1 MADKDRLAGEI
12 EGTHKELRELL
23 IRAYEMRLPVFVW
36 GAPGI
41 GKSDTFKHVARA
53 LAAKMGLKYSDNP
66 KDWQG
71 ADDKFVLIDTRASQE
86 DPSDIR
92 GLPDLDKETGRTKY
106 YVPNWMPDKGF
117 GIILRDELNL
127 AAPLVQASSY
137 QLILDGR
144 VGDYVLPGMEYK
156 ELAKA
161 KSWWVVFAAG
171 NRIEDRAS
179 VFEMPV
185 PLQNRFLMFHLS
197 PGSPSTWNEE
207 WAAKN
212 GVHGTIMAYLNFKPT
227 MFHKIDPLSKEKTHC
242 TARSWAMASKLI
254 GKSENWMLARHAVGT
269 GVAYELLAFAEL
281 TNEID
286 VDAVIAGKEKFPE
299 RADQAHSVLG
309 AIVDRY
315 RLNKKKLLK
324 PICELS
330 LKISPEYA
338 LILMKM
344 VVNVDQTWA
353 EKQLVENQQF
363 RQLGRRMNKYLYPD
377 RS

>member
-1 MADKDRLAGEI
+1 MK
-12 EGTHKELRELL
+12 
-23 IRAYEMRLPVFVW
+23 LPVFVW

-41 GKSDTFKHVARA
+41 GKSDTFKHVGKTI
-53 LAAKMGLKYSDNP
+53 AAKMGLKYTDNP
-66 KDWQG
+66 HDWSG
-71 ADDKFVLIDTRASQE
+71 SKDKFVLIDTRASQE

-92 GLPDLDKETGRTKY
+92 GLPDIKDGRTTY
-106 YVPNWMPDKGF
+106 HVPDWMPKTGQ
-117 GIILRDELNL
+117 GIIVRDELNL

-137 QLILDGR
+137 QLILDRR
-144 VGDYVLPGMEYK
+144 VGSYVLPKGWM
-156 ELAKA
+156 
-161 KSWWVVFAAG
+161 VMAAG

-254 GKSENWMLARHAVGT
+254 GNSENWMLARHAVGT